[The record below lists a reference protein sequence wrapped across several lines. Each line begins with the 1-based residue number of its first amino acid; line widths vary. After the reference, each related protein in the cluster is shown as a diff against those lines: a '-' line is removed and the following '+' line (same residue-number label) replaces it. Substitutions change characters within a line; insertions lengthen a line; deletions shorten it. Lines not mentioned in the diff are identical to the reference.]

1 MIIKSFEEKKIDL
14 INQKM
19 HLLYGENQGQITD
32 LIDSSFKKKFNNNIY
47 QYDEGEIL
55 NNEEILFNE
64 IQNKSFFDE
73 NKLIIIN
80 RSSDKI
86 KHLIEQ
92 IVEKNLEDINIILIS
107 GILEKKSKL
116 RSLFEK
122 NKKLVCIPFY
132 KETDQSLMNL
142 AIKFCNEKK
151 IQLSNQLINL
161 IIKRAMNDRHNLKN
175 ELKKIETYSLNKKK
189 ITEEDILKLTNI
201 SENYSISVLI
211 DNCLIK
217 NEKKIKEILNENNF
231 SLDECIQVIRTFLF
245 KSKRLLA
252 LSIQMEKSK
261 NIDTVIA
268 MARPPIFWKD
278 KEIIKKQLKLWS
290 KEKIKKLIQKINL
303 TEASIKKNSR
313 NSIIILIDFIF
324 NETSVDANN
333 IL

>member
-92 IVEKNLEDINIILIS
+92 IVEKNLKDINIILIS

-161 IIKRAMNDRHNLKN
+161 IIKRSMNDRHSLKN

-189 ITEEDILKLTNI
+189 ITEGDILKLTNI

-231 SLDECIQVIRTFLF
+231 SLEECIQVIRTFLF

>member
-1 MIIKSFEEKKIDL
+1 MIVKPQALDKINVDANFFLFYGKNEGLKSECIKKILKIGKKQNVFKYDEKQIQEEK
-14 INQKM
+14 
-19 HLLYGENQGQITD
+19 ENFFENV
-32 LIDSSFKKKFNNNIY
+32 LSNSLF
-47 QYDEGEIL
+47 E
-55 NNEEILFNE
+55 NE
-64 IQNKSFFDE
+64 KT
-73 NKLIIIN
+73 IIIN
-80 RSSDKI
+80 HSSDKI
-86 KHLIEQ
+86 HDVVRELIDRN
-92 IVEKNLEDINIILIS
+92 IKNIKILINS
-107 GILEKKSKL
+107 GVLEKKSKL

-231 SLDECIQVIRTFLF
+231 SLEECIQVIRTFLF

-324 NETSVDANN
+324 NETSVDTNN

>member
-32 LIDSSFKKKFNNNIY
+32 LIDNAFKKKFNNNIY
-47 QYDEGEIL
+47 QYDEGEVL

-86 KHLIEQ
+86 KNLIEQ
-92 IVEKNLEDINIILIS
+92 IIERNLEDINIILIS

-161 IIKRAMNDRHNLKN
+161 IVKRSMNDRHNLKN
-175 ELKKIETYSLNKKK
+175 ELKKIESFSLNKRK
-189 ITEEDILKLTNI
+189 ITEEDILKITNL

-231 SLDECIQVIRTFLF
+231 SLEECIQVIRTFLF

-278 KEIIKKQLKLWS
+278 KEIIKKQLELWS
-290 KEKIKKLIQKINL
+290 KEKIKKLIQRINL

>member
-32 LIDSSFKKKFNNNIY
+32 LIDSVFKKKFNNNIY

-86 KHLIEQ
+86 KNLIEQ

-161 IIKRAMNDRHNLKN
+161 IIKRSMNDRHSLKN
-175 ELKKIETYSLNKKK
+175 ELKKIEKYSLNKKK
-189 ITEEDILKLTNI
+189 ITEGDILKLTNI

-231 SLDECIQVIRTFLF
+231 SLEECIQVIRTFLF

>member
-32 LIDSSFKKKFNNNIY
+32 LIDSVFKKKFNNNIY
-47 QYDEGEIL
+47 QYDEGEVL

-92 IVEKNLEDINIILIS
+92 IVEKNLKDINIILIS

-278 KEIIKKQLKLWS
+278 KEIIKKQLELWS
-290 KEKIKKLIQKINL
+290 KEKIKKLIQRINL

-324 NETSVDANN
+324 NETSVDTNN

>member
-86 KHLIEQ
+86 KNLIEQ

-161 IIKRAMNDRHNLKN
+161 IIKRSMNDRHSLKN

-189 ITEEDILKLTNI
+189 ITEGDILKLTNI

-231 SLDECIQVIRTFLF
+231 SLEECIQVIRTFLF

>member
-32 LIDSSFKKKFNNNIY
+32 LIDNAFKKKFNNNIY
-47 QYDEGEIL
+47 QYDEGEVL

-86 KHLIEQ
+86 KNLIEQ
-92 IVEKNLEDINIILIS
+92 IIERNLEDINIILIS

-161 IIKRAMNDRHNLKN
+161 IVKRSMNDRHNLKN
-175 ELKKIETYSLNKKK
+175 ELKKIESFSLNKRK
-189 ITEEDILKLTNI
+189 ITEEDILKITNL

-231 SLDECIQVIRTFLF
+231 SLEECIQVIRTFLF

-278 KEIIKKQLKLWS
+278 KEIIKKQLELWS
-290 KEKIKKLIQKINL
+290 KEKIKKLIQRINL

-324 NETSVDANN
+324 NETSVDTNN

>member
-32 LIDSSFKKKFNNNIY
+32 LIDSVFKKKFNNNIY
-47 QYDEGEIL
+47 QYDEGEVL

-92 IVEKNLEDINIILIS
+92 IVEKNLKDINIILIS

-231 SLDECIQVIRTFLF
+231 SLEECIQVIRTFLF

>member
-32 LIDSSFKKKFNNNIY
+32 LIDSVFKKKFNNNIY
-47 QYDEGEIL
+47 QYDEGEVL

-92 IVEKNLEDINIILIS
+92 IVEKNLKDINIILIS

-268 MARPPIFWKD
+268 MAKPPIFWKD

>member
-32 LIDSSFKKKFNNNIY
+32 LIDSVFKKKFNNNIY
-47 QYDEGEIL
+47 QYDEGEVL

-92 IVEKNLEDINIILIS
+92 IVEKNLKDINIILIS

-161 IIKRAMNDRHNLKN
+161 IIKRSMNDRHNLKN

-189 ITEEDILKLTNI
+189 ITEGDILKLTNI

-231 SLDECIQVIRTFLF
+231 SLEECIQVIRTFLF

>member
-161 IIKRAMNDRHNLKN
+161 IIKRSMNDRHSLKN

>member
-32 LIDSSFKKKFNNNIY
+32 LIDNVFKKEFNNNIY
-47 QYDEGEIL
+47 QYDEGEVL

-86 KHLIEQ
+86 KNLIEQ
-92 IVEKNLEDINIILIS
+92 IVEKNLENINIILIS

-122 NKKLVCIPFY
+122 NKKLICIPFY
-132 KETDQSLMNL
+132 KETNQSLMNL

-161 IIKRAMNDRHNLKN
+161 IVNRSMNDRHNLKN
-175 ELKKIETYSLNKKK
+175 ELKKIETFSLNKKK
-189 ITEEDILKLTNI
+189 ITEEDILKLTNL

-231 SLDECIQVIRTFLF
+231 SLEECIQVIRTFLF

-303 TEASIKKNSR
+303 TETSIKKNSR

-324 NETSVDANN
+324 NEISIDTNN

>member
-1 MIIKSFEEKKIDL
+1 M
-14 INQKM
+14 
-19 HLLYGENQGQITD
+19 
-32 LIDSSFKKKFNNNIY
+32 
-47 QYDEGEIL
+47 
-55 NNEEILFNE
+55 
-64 IQNKSFFDE
+64 
-73 NKLIIIN
+73 
-80 RSSDKI
+80 
-86 KHLIEQ
+86 
-92 IVEKNLEDINIILIS
+92 
-107 GILEKKSKL
+107 
-116 RSLFEK
+116 FEK

-151 IQLSNQLINL
+151 IKLSNQIINL
-161 IIKRAMNDRHNLKN
+161 IIKRSMNDRHNLKN
-175 ELKKIETYSLNKKK
+175 ELKKVEAFSLSKKI
-189 ITEEDILKLTNI
+189 ITEEDILKLTNL
-201 SENYSISVLI
+201 SENYNISILI

-231 SLDECIQVIRTFLF
+231 SLEECIQVIRTFLF

>member
-32 LIDSSFKKKFNNNIY
+32 LIDSVFKKKFNNNIY

-86 KHLIEQ
+86 KNLIEQ

-161 IIKRAMNDRHNLKN
+161 IIKRSMNDRHSLKN

-189 ITEEDILKLTNI
+189 ITEGDILKLTNI

-231 SLDECIQVIRTFLF
+231 SLEECIQVIRTFLF